1 MKMEQE
7 YICLRKEFL
16 SAAEGHVN
24 KIALNILKEYY
35 KQSVDSN
42 RKLSQIKDLS
52 TLLDILEKRDVL
64 SYYNVEP
71 LLYISNNFLNDFQIQ
86 SKLKNYQIY
95 IQNTQYP
102 LSRNMYRESN
112 ENKDEDKCKISYVT
126 ENRSSQI
133 KVFDDVE
140 NQSTLQYKDLE
151 SSHPT
156 QEAMLQ
162 QMILSRISE
171 RIGRSWRD
179 TLRYLQVPEY
189 QIDMIQHEHP
199 FHLKEQSYKA
209 LKLYMTQYSNNNW
222 KINLIHALEKAR
234 RRDLKEIVEKLIL
247 ESNN

>member
-1 MKMEQE
+1 MEQE

-112 ENKDEDKCKISYVT
+112 GKLVLTFIICFSPVSAFLSGYN
-126 ENRSSQI
+126 
-133 KVFDDVE
+133 
-140 NQSTLQYKDLE
+140 TLLI
-151 SSHPT
+151 
-156 QEAMLQ
+156 ML
-162 QMILSRISE
+162 
-171 RIGRSWRD
+171 
-179 TLRYLQVPEY
+179 
-189 QIDMIQHEHP
+189 
-199 FHLKEQSYKA
+199 
-209 LKLYMTQYSNNNW
+209 NNFCNT
-222 KINLIHALEKAR
+222 
-234 RRDLKEIVEKLIL
+234 
-247 ESNN
+247 